1 MRGMTRLVS
10 DLPAFLSAT
19 AQLIPSHPSAWERL
33 LESGGEFMVRLAVG
47 VLVLL
52 VTLWASG
59 AAAKFVRRLFKQ
71 FHRAGVADQT
81 LQSFVAS
88 LARYGVLIIGGVA
101 VLQQLGVQTTS
112 VLAVLGAASLAVGLA
127 LQGTLSNVAAGVM
140 LLLFRPY
147 RLGDYVEVGGRS
159 GTVMALDL
167 FTTELATIDNLK
179 VVVPNGKVFG
189 ETIVNYSHHAERRLD
204 LVFRID
210 FEDDLAGALGVI
222 KAAAIATPKIL
233 SDPAPICEATAI
245 TENWAEVTLR
255 AWVARDDLLSAR
267 SDLFVAVLAAL
278 KAAGY
283 GPAYPHQIALPP
295 RPVA

>member
-1 MRGMTRLVS
+1 MASDLFTFLAAAPHLSLLNGESAAWQGLVS
-10 DLPAFLSAT
+10 A
-19 AQLIPSHPSAWERL
+19 
-33 LESGGEFMVRLAVG
+33 GGDFMVRLAVG
-47 VLVLL
+47 VVVLL
-52 VTLWASG
+52 ATLWASG
-59 AAAKFVRRLFKQ
+59 AAAAFVRRLFKQ

-88 LARYGVLIIGGVA
+88 MARYGVLIIGGVA

-147 RLGDYVEVGGRS
+147 RLGDFVEVGGRS

-167 FTTELATIDNLK
+167 FVTELATLDNTK

-189 ETIVNYSHHAERRLD
+189 DTIVNFSHHAQRRLD
-204 LVFRID
+204 LVFRINFD
-210 FEDDLAGALGVI
+210 DDLAAALGVI
-222 KAAAIATPKIL
+222 SAVASAAPKVL
-233 SDPAPICEATAI
+233 SDPEPLCEATHV

-255 AWVARDDLLSAR
+255 AWVAREDLAIVR
-267 SDLFVAVLAAL
+267 SELLVAVLAAL

-283 GPAYPHQIALPP
+283 GPAYPHQVGLSPKP
-295 RPVA
+295 RAS

>member
-1 MRGMTRLVS
+1 MAS
-10 DLPAFLSAT
+10 DLITVLAAGPNMALLNGESA
-19 AQLIPSHPSAWERL
+19 AWQSLASA
-33 LESGGEFMVRLAVG
+33 SGDFMVRLAVG
-47 VLVLL
+47 VVVLL

-59 AAAKFVRRLFKQ
+59 AAAAFVRRLFKQ

-88 LARYGVLIIGGVA
+88 MARYGVLIIGGVA

-127 LQGTLSNVAAGVM
+127 LQGTLSNLAAGVM

-147 RLGDYVEVGGRS
+147 HLGDFVEIGGRS
-159 GTVMALDL
+159 GTVTALDL
-167 FTTELATIDNLK
+167 FVTELATLDNIK

-189 ETIVNYSHHAERRLD
+189 DTIVNFSHHAQRRLD

-210 FEDDLAGALGVI
+210 FDDDLAAALGIISTV
-222 KAAAIATPKIL
+222 ASQNPVVLT
-233 SDPAPICEATAI
+233 DPAPLCEATNV
-245 TENWAEVTLR
+245 TENWTEVTLR
-255 AWVARDDLLSAR
+255 AWIAKEDLTTVR
-267 SDLFVAVLAAL
+267 SDLLVAVLTAL

-283 GPAYPHQIALPP
+283 GPAYPHQVGLAP
-295 RPVA
+295 RPRQA

>member
-1 MRGMTRLVS
+1 MTPMASDLFTFMAAAPHLALLNGESAAWQSLVS
-10 DLPAFLSAT
+10 A
-19 AQLIPSHPSAWERL
+19 
-33 LESGGEFMVRLAVG
+33 GGDFMVRLAVG
-47 VLVLL
+47 VVVLL
-52 VTLWASG
+52 ATLWASG
-59 AAAKFVRRLFKQ
+59 AAAAFVRRLFKQ

-88 LARYGVLIIGGVA
+88 MARYGVLIIGGVA

-147 RLGDYVEVGGRS
+147 RLGDFVEVGGRS
-159 GTVMALDL
+159 GTVTALDL
-167 FTTELATIDNLK
+167 FVTELATLDNIK

-189 ETIVNYSHHAERRLD
+189 DTIVNFSHHAQRRLD

-210 FEDDLAGALGVI
+210 FEDDLANALCVI
-222 KAAAIATPKIL
+222 SAVAGQTPMVL
-233 SDPAPICEATAI
+233 AEPVPICEATNI

-255 AWVARDDLLSAR
+255 AWVASEDLASAR
-267 SDLFVAVLAAL
+267 SSLFVAVLAAL

-283 GPAYPHQIALPP
+283 GPAYPHQVGLTP
-295 RPVA
+295 RPRAS

>member
-1 MRGMTRLVS
+1 MTSDLFTVLAAAPHLSLLNSESAAWQRLVS
-10 DLPAFLSAT
+10 V
-19 AQLIPSHPSAWERL
+19 
-33 LESGGEFMVRLAVG
+33 GGDFMVRLALGAV
-47 VLVLL
+47 VLL
-52 VTLWASG
+52 ATLWASG
-59 AAAKFVRRLFKQ
+59 AAAAFVRRLFKQ

-88 LARYGVLIIGGVA
+88 MARYGVVIIGGVA

-147 RLGDYVEVGGRS
+147 RLGDFVEVGGRS
-159 GTVMALDL
+159 GTVSALDL
-167 FTTELATIDNLK
+167 FVTELATLDNVK

-189 ETIVNYSHHAERRLD
+189 DTIVNFSHHAQRRLD

-222 KAAAIATPKIL
+222 STVASQTQKVLAEPM
-233 SDPAPICEATAI
+233 PICEVTNI
-245 TENWAEVTLR
+245 SENWAEVTLR
-255 AWVARDDLLSAR
+255 AWVASEDLATVR
-267 SDLFVAVLAAL
+267 SNLFVTVLAAL

-283 GPAYPHQIALPP
+283 GPAYPHQVGLAP
-295 RPVA
+295 RPRAS